1 MWLGRG
7 SSELGWPRDKARVAY
22 GREGRVAGRPGPAGQ
37 NGRREEGNS
46 FALFIFRSDFPKPF
60 SNSLEK
66 ILVLG
71 QNQSPQK

>member
-1 MWLGRG
+1 M
-7 SSELGWPRDKARVAY
+7 ACT
-22 GREGRVAGRPGPAGQ
+22 REGRVAGRHGPAGQ

-46 FALFIFRSDFPKPF
+46 FALFIFWSDFPKPF

-66 ILVLG
+66 ISVLG